1 MIDSEKLPK
10 EFIYMDDFSG
20 EYSLAT
26 ACLTGEYIPANQDH
40 PAYSAP
46 IPDYDYV
53 RQSANS
59 FVRELFN
66 YIYYYS
72 CQNYALLASDIRGL
86 EDPWREEEN
95 FFPAIRDLFEEG
107 KGWVVTPDTRIL
119 SMHVLEAQ
127 PHIIR
132 SEQEATEWKVR
143 FDIHPEAK
151 VYRKDTGE
159 MHPIAEFDTRNLIRE
174 GSIHGTM
181 RTVRT
186 VRTKG
191 EKPTISF
198 IPEGTNNAS
207 EEKKS

>member
-46 IPDYDYV
+46 IPDYDYT
-53 RQSANS
+53 RQSATS
-59 FVRELFN
+59 FVRELFD

-86 EDPWREEEN
+86 EDPWREDEN

-107 KGWVVTPDTRIL
+107 KGWVVTPDIRIL
-119 SMHVLEAQ
+119 SLHVLE
-127 PHIIR
+127 PRPRITN
-132 SEQEATEWKVR
+132 SEQEVTEWKVR

-159 MHPIAEFDTRNLIRE
+159 MHPIAEFDTRGLIYD

-181 RTVRT
+181 RTVKM

-191 EKPTISF
+191 ERPTISF

>member
-46 IPDYDYV
+46 LPDYAYS
-53 RQSANS
+53 RQSATS
-59 FVRELFN
+59 FVRELFD

-86 EDPWREEEN
+86 EDPWREDEN

-107 KGWVVTPDTRIL
+107 KGWVVTPDIRIL
-119 SMHVLEAQ
+119 SLHVLEGR
-127 PHIIR
+127 PRITN
-132 SEQEATEWKVR
+132 SEQEVTEWKVR

-159 MHPIAEFDTRNLIRE
+159 MHPIAEFDTRSLIRD

-181 RTVRT
+181 RTVSIKD
-186 VRTKG
+186 KG
-191 EKPTISF
+191 STISF

-207 EEKKS
+207 GEKTS

>member
-26 ACLTGEYIPANQDH
+26 ACLTGEYIPANQEH

-46 IPDYDYV
+46 IPDYDYT
-53 RQSANS
+53 RQSATS
-59 FVRELFN
+59 FVRELFD

-86 EDPWREEEN
+86 EDPWREDEN

-107 KGWVVTPDTRIL
+107 KGWVVTPDIRIL
-119 SMHVLEAQ
+119 SMHVLEGR
-127 PHIIR
+127 PRITN
-132 SEQEATEWKVR
+132 SEQEVTEWKVR
-143 FDIHPEAK
+143 FDIHPDAK

-159 MHPIAEFDTRNLIRE
+159 MHPIAEFDTRGLLRD
-174 GSIHGTM
+174 GSINGMM

-186 VRTKG
+186 VRAKG

-198 IPEGTNNAS
+198 IPEGTNKAS
-207 EEKKS
+207 EEKTS

>member
-1 MIDSEKLPK
+1 MIDSEKLLK
-10 EFIYMDDFSG
+10 SYVYMDDFSG

-46 IPDYDYV
+46 IPDYDYA
-53 RQSANS
+53 RQTTTS

-72 CQNYALLASDIRGL
+72 CQNYILLASDTRGL
-86 EDPWREEEN
+86 RDKLSEDEI
-95 FFPAIRDLFEEG
+95 FFPEIQDLFEEG
-107 KGWVVTPDTRIL
+107 KAWVVTPDTRIL
-119 SMHVLEAQ
+119 SLHVLEGR
-127 PHIIR
+127 PRITN
-132 SEQEATEWKVR
+132 SEQEVTEWKVR
-143 FDIHPEAK
+143 FDINPEAK

-159 MHPIAEFDTRNLIRE
+159 MHPIAEFDTRNLIRD

-181 RTVRT
+181 KTVS
-186 VRTKG
+186 TKR
-191 EKPTISF
+191 EDPIISF

-207 EEKKS
+207 EEKTS

>member
-1 MIDSEKLPK
+1 MIDSKKLPK

-26 ACLTGEYIPANQDH
+26 TRLTGEYIPADQNH

-46 IPDYDYV
+46 IPDYAYLYDSV
-53 RQSANS
+53 TS

-72 CQNYALLASDIRGL
+72 CQNYVLLASDIRGL
-86 EDPWREEEN
+86 KDPWSEDEI
-95 FFPAIRDLFEEG
+95 FFPAILDLFEEG
-107 KGWVVTPDTRIL
+107 KGWVITPDTRIL
-119 SMHVLEAQ
+119 RLHVLEGR
-127 PHIIR
+127 PRITN
-132 SEQEATEWKVR
+132 SGQEVTEWKVR

-159 MHPIAEFDTRNLIRE
+159 MHPIAEFDTRNLLRD

-181 RTVRT
+181 KTVS
-186 VRTKG
+186 TKG
-191 EKPTISF
+191 EDPIISF

-207 EEKKS
+207 EEKTS

>member
-46 IPDYDYV
+46 IPDYDYT
-53 RQSANS
+53 RQSAIS

-86 EDPWREEEN
+86 EDPWREDEN

-119 SMHVLEAQ
+119 SLHVLESR
-127 PHIIR
+127 PRITN
-132 SEQEATEWKVR
+132 SEQEVTEWKVR
-143 FDIHPEAK
+143 FDINPQAK

-159 MHPIAEFDTRNLIRE
+159 MHPIAEFDTRGLLRD
-174 GSIHGTM
+174 GSIHGTV

-191 EKPTISF
+191 ERPTISF

-207 EEKKS
+207 EEKTS

>member
-46 IPDYDYV
+46 IPDYDYT
-53 RQSANS
+53 RQSATS

-72 CQNYALLASDIRGL
+72 CQNYVLLTSDIRGL
-86 EDPWREEEN
+86 EDPWREDEN
-95 FFPAIRDLFEEG
+95 FFPAIQDLFEEG
-107 KGWVVTPDTRIL
+107 KGWVITPDTRIL
-119 SMHVLEAQ
+119 GLHVLEGR
-127 PHIIR
+127 PRITN
-132 SEQEATEWKVR
+132 SEQEVTEWKVR

-151 VYRKDTGE
+151 VYRKDTGQ
-159 MHPIAEFDTRNLIRE
+159 MHPIAEFDTRGLLRD

-181 RTVRT
+181 RT

-198 IPEGTNNAS
+198 IPEDANNAS
-207 EEKKS
+207 EEKTS

>member
-1 MIDSEKLPK
+1 MIDSKKLPK

-26 ACLTGEYIPANQDH
+26 TRLTGEYIPANQDH

-46 IPDYDYV
+46 LPDYAYS
-53 RQSANS
+53 RQSSNS
-59 FVRELFN
+59 FVRDLFN

-86 EDPWREEEN
+86 EEPWREEEN

-119 SMHVLEAQ
+119 SLYVLEGR
-127 PHIIR
+127 PR
-132 SEQEATEWKVR
+132 VTNSGQEVTEWKVR

-159 MHPIAEFDTRNLIRE
+159 MHPIAEFDTRSLIRE
-174 GSIHGTM
+174 GSIYGTM
-181 RTVRT
+181 RTVS
-186 VRTKG
+186 VKDKG
-191 EKPTISF
+191 STISF
-198 IPEGTNNAS
+198 IPEGTNHTDKEN
-207 EEKKS
+207 KS

>member
-46 IPDYDYV
+46 LPDYAYS
-53 RQSANS
+53 RQSATS
-59 FVRELFN
+59 FVRELFD

-86 EDPWREEEN
+86 EDPWREDEN

-107 KGWVVTPDTRIL
+107 KGWVVTPDIRIL
-119 SMHVLEAQ
+119 SLHVLEAQ

-132 SEQEATEWKVR
+132 SEQEVTEWKVR

-181 RTVRT
+181 RTVSVKRKGST
-186 VRTKG
+186 V
-191 EKPTISF
+191 SF
-198 IPEGTNNAS
+198 IPEGTNHT
-207 EEKKS
+207 EKENKS

>member
-46 IPDYDYV
+46 IPDYDYT
-53 RQSANS
+53 RQSAIS

-86 EDPWREEEN
+86 EDPWREDEN

-119 SMHVLEAQ
+119 SLHVLESR
-127 PHIIR
+127 PRITNL
-132 SEQEATEWKVR
+132 EQEVTEWKVR
-143 FDIHPEAK
+143 FDINPQAK

-159 MHPIAEFDTRNLIRE
+159 MHPIAEFDTRGLLRD

-186 VRTKG
+186 KG
-191 EKPTISF
+191 ERPTISF
-198 IPEGTNNAS
+198 IPEGTNNA
-207 EEKKS
+207 EKEKTS

>member
-46 IPDYDYV
+46 LPDYAYS
-53 RQSANS
+53 RQSATS
-59 FVRELFN
+59 FVRELFD

-86 EDPWREEEN
+86 EDPWREDEN

-107 KGWVVTPDTRIL
+107 KGWVVTPDIRIL
-119 SMHVLEAQ
+119 SLHVLEGR
-127 PHIIR
+127 PRITN
-132 SEQEATEWKVR
+132 SEQEVTEWKVR
-143 FDIHPEAK
+143 FDIRPDAK

-159 MHPIAEFDTRNLIRE
+159 MHPIAEFDTRGLLRD

-181 RTVRT
+181 RT

-198 IPEGTNNAS
+198 IPEDANNAS
-207 EEKKS
+207 EEKTS

>member
-46 IPDYDYV
+46 IPDYDYT
-53 RQSANS
+53 RQSAIS

-86 EDPWREEEN
+86 EDPWREDEN

-119 SMHVLEAQ
+119 SLHVLESR
-127 PHIIR
+127 PRIIN
-132 SEQEATEWKVR
+132 SEQEVTEWKVR
-143 FDIHPEAK
+143 FDINPQAK

-159 MHPIAEFDTRNLIRE
+159 MHPIAEFDTRGLLRD

-186 VRTKG
+186 KG
-191 EKPTISF
+191 ERPTISF

-207 EEKKS
+207 EEKTS

>member
-1 MIDSEKLPK
+1 MIDSKKFPK

-26 ACLTGEYIPANQDH
+26 IRLTGEYIPANQDH

-46 IPDYDYV
+46 IPDYDYT
-53 RQSANS
+53 RQSAIS

-86 EDPWREEEN
+86 EDPWREDEN

-119 SMHVLEAQ
+119 SLHVLESR
-127 PHIIR
+127 PRITN
-132 SEQEATEWKVR
+132 SEQEVTEWKVR
-143 FDIHPEAK
+143 FDINPQAK

-159 MHPIAEFDTRNLIRE
+159 MHPIAEFDTRGLLRD

-191 EKPTISF
+191 ERPTISF

-207 EEKKS
+207 EEKTS

>member
-1 MIDSEKLPK
+1 
-10 EFIYMDDFSG
+10 MDDFSG

-46 IPDYDYV
+46 IPDYDYT
-53 RQSANS
+53 RQSAIS

-86 EDPWREEEN
+86 EDPWREDEN

-119 SMHVLEAQ
+119 SLHVLESR
-127 PHIIR
+127 PRITNL
-132 SEQEATEWKVR
+132 EQEVTEWKVR
-143 FDIHPEAK
+143 FDINPQAK

-159 MHPIAEFDTRNLIRE
+159 MHPIAEFDTRGLLRD

-186 VRTKG
+186 KG
-191 EKPTISF
+191 ERPTISF
-198 IPEGTNNAS
+198 IPEGTNNA
-207 EEKKS
+207 EKEKTS

>member
-1 MIDSEKLPK
+1 MIDSKKLPK

-26 ACLTGEYIPANQDH
+26 TRLTGEYIPANQDH
-40 PAYSAP
+40 PTYSAP
-46 IPDYDYV
+46 IPDYDYT
-53 RQSANS
+53 RQSAIS

-86 EDPWREEEN
+86 EDPWREDEN

-119 SMHVLEAQ
+119 SLHVLESR
-127 PHIIR
+127 PRITN
-132 SEQEATEWKVR
+132 SEQEVTEWKVR
-143 FDIHPEAK
+143 FDINPQAK

-159 MHPIAEFDTRNLIRE
+159 MHPIAEFDTRGLLRD

-186 VRTKG
+186 KG
-191 EKPTISF
+191 ERPTISF

-207 EEKKS
+207 EEKTS

>member
-46 IPDYDYV
+46 LPDYAYS
-53 RQSANS
+53 RQSATS
-59 FVRELFN
+59 FVRELFD

-86 EDPWREEEN
+86 EDPWREDEN

-107 KGWVVTPDTRIL
+107 KGWVVTPDIRIL
-119 SMHVLEAQ
+119 SLHVLEGR
-127 PHIIR
+127 PRITN
-132 SEQEATEWKVR
+132 SEQEVTEWKVR
-143 FDIHPEAK
+143 FDIRPDAK
-151 VYRKDTGE
+151 VYRKDIGE
-159 MHPIAEFDTRNLIRE
+159 MHPIAEFDTRGLLRD

-181 RTVRT
+181 RTVRA
-186 VRTKG
+186 KG

-198 IPEGTNNAS
+198 IPEDANNAS
-207 EEKKS
+207 EEKTS